1 MYFCI
6 TIFENIEIEK
16 KMNKELTTEEK
27 IIESARK
34 LFTQKGFSATRTRD
48 IAEEAGINLALL
60 NYYFRSKQNLFQII
74 IEEKFDELFGI
85 INPILSNSEISLE
98 EKIETLVMNYTKMLL
113 ENEDLPFF
121 VLSEIKSNEFIAER
135 VKQNAE
141 ILSQPVIENQLKER
155 GFTISS
161 FNFIMNVMSLTL
173 FPFMSKPLFVTS
185 GLVKEDEFAHFVIE
199 RQKDIPTWIMKTL
212 K

>member
-1 MYFCI
+1 MDK
-6 TIFENIEIEK
+6 E
-16 KMNKELTTEEK
+16 MNKELSTEEK
-27 IIESARK
+27 IIEAARNI
-34 LFTQKGFSATRTRD
+34 FTQKGFSATRTRD

-74 IEEKFDELFGI
+74 IEEKFNVLFGMI
-85 INPILSNSEISLE
+85 GPILSDKEISLE
-98 EKIETLVMNYTKMLL
+98 DKISTLVASYTDMLL
-113 ENEDLPFF
+113 GNEDLPLF
-121 VLSEIKSNEFIAER
+121 VLSEIKSNEFILEK

-141 ILSQPVIENQLKER
+141 LLSQPVIENQLKER

-185 GLVKEDEFAHFVIE
+185 GLVKEEEFTQFVTE
-199 RQKDIPTWIMKTL
+199 RKKDIPTWIMNTL

>member
-1 MYFCI
+1 MDK
-6 TIFENIEIEK
+6 E
-16 KMNKELTTEEK
+16 MNKELSTEEK
-27 IIESARK
+27 IIEAARNI
-34 LFTQKGFSATRTRD
+34 FTQKGFSATRTRD

-74 IEEKFDELFGI
+74 IEEKFDTLFGMI
-85 INPILSNSEISLE
+85 GPILSDKEVPLE
-98 EKIETLVMNYTKMLL
+98 EKISTLVASYTLMLL
-113 ENEDLPFF
+113 ENEDLPLF
-121 VLSEIKSNEFIAER
+121 VLSEIKSNEFILEK

-141 ILSQPVIENQLKER
+141 LLSQPVIENQLKER

-173 FPFMSKPLFVTS
+173 FPFMSKPLFVAS
-185 GLVKEDEFAHFVIE
+185 GLVKEEEFALFVTE
-199 RQKDIPTWIMKTL
+199 RKKDIPTWIMNTL

>member
-1 MYFCI
+1 MDK
-6 TIFENIEIEK
+6 EK
-16 KMNKELTTEEK
+16 NKELTAEEK
-27 IIESARK
+27 IIDAARK
-34 LFTQKGFSATRTRD
+34 LFTQNGFSATRTRD

-74 IEEKFDELFGI
+74 IEEKFDQLFGVI
-85 INPILSNSEISLE
+85 IPILSNSEISIE
-98 EKIETLVMNYTKMLL
+98 EKIETLVTNYTNLL
-113 ENEDLPFF
+113 LGNDDLPLF
-121 VLSEIKSNEFIAER
+121 VLSEIKTNEFLIKR

-141 ILSQPVIENQLKER
+141 ILSHPVIEKQLKER
-155 GFTISS
+155 GFTTTG

-185 GLVKEDEFAHFVIE
+185 GIVKEEEFAHFIE
-199 RQKDIPTWIMKTL
+199 QRKKDIPKWVMNTL

>member
-1 MYFCI
+1 
-6 TIFENIEIEK
+6 
-16 KMNKELTTEEK
+16 MNNNTDKELSTEEK
-27 IIESARK
+27 IIAAARK
-34 LFTQKGFSATRTRD
+34 LFTQKGFSATKTRD

-74 IEEKFDELFGI
+74 IEEKFNQLFGV

-98 EKIETLVMNYTKMLL
+98 EKIETLVTNYTNMLL
-113 ENEDLPFF
+113 GNDDLPLF
-121 VLSEIKSNEFIAER
+121 VLSEIKTNEFLIKR
-135 VKQNAE
+135 VRQNAE
-141 ILSQPVIENQLKER
+141 ILSNPVIEKQLKER
-155 GFTISS
+155 GFTTTG

-185 GLVKEDEFAHFVIE
+185 GLIKEEEFVHFITE
-199 RQKDIPTWIMKTL
+199 RKKDIPTWVMNTL

>member
-1 MYFCI
+1 M
-6 TIFENIEIEK
+6 EK
-16 KMNKELTTEEK
+16 EKNNEMNNNTDKELSTEEK
-27 IIESARK
+27 IIAAARK
-34 LFTQKGFSATRTRD
+34 LFTQKGFSATKTRD

-74 IEEKFDELFGI
+74 IEEKFNQLFGV

-98 EKIETLVMNYTKMLL
+98 EKIETLVTNYTNMLL
-113 ENEDLPFF
+113 GNDDLPLF
-121 VLSEIKSNEFIAER
+121 VLSEIKTNEFLIKR
-135 VKQNAE
+135 VRQNAE
-141 ILSQPVIENQLKER
+141 ILSNPVIEKQLKER
-155 GFTISS
+155 GFTTTG

-185 GLVKEDEFAHFVIE
+185 GLIKEEEFVHFITE
-199 RQKDIPTWIMKTL
+199 RKKDIPTWVMNTL

>member
-1 MYFCI
+1 
-6 TIFENIEIEK
+6 
-16 KMNKELTTEEK
+16 MNEELTTEEK
-27 IIESARK
+27 IIAAARK
-34 LFTQKGFSATRTRD
+34 LFMHKGFSATRTRD
-48 IAEEAGINLALL
+48 IADEAGINLALL

-74 IEEKFDELFGI
+74 IEEKFGKLFGI
-85 INPILSNSEISLE
+85 ITPILSDKEISLE
-98 EKIETLVMNYTKMLL
+98 KKIETLVESYTSMLL
-113 ENEDLPFF
+113 ENEDLPLF

-141 ILSQPVIENQLKER
+141 ILSQPVIENQLRER

-173 FPFMSKPLFVTS
+173 FPFMSKPLIVSS
-185 GLVKEDEFAHFVIE
+185 GLVKEEEFAHFITE
-199 RQKDIPTWIMKTL
+199 RKKHIPTWVMNTL

>member
-1 MYFCI
+1 M
-6 TIFENIEIEK
+6 EKEINKE
-16 KMNKELTTEEK
+16 MNNDTDKELTTEEK
-27 IIESARK
+27 IIDAARK
-34 LFTQKGFSATRTRD
+34 LFTQKGFAATKTRD

-74 IEEKFDELFGI
+74 IEEKFDQLFGA

-98 EKIETLVMNYTKMLL
+98 EKIETLVTNYTNMLL
-113 ENEDLPFF
+113 GNDDLPLF
-121 VLSEIKSNEFIAER
+121 VLSEIKTNEFLIKR
-135 VKQNAE
+135 VRQNAE
-141 ILSQPVIENQLKER
+141 ILSNPVIDKQLKER
-155 GFTISS
+155 GFTTTG

-185 GLVKEDEFAHFVIE
+185 GLIKEEEFVHFITE
-199 RQKDIPTWIMKTL
+199 RKKDIPTWVMNTL

>member
-1 MYFCI
+1 M
-6 TIFENIEIEK
+6 
-16 KMNKELTTEEK
+16 
-27 IIESARK
+27 
-34 LFTQKGFSATRTRD
+34 
-48 IAEEAGINLALL
+48 

-74 IEEKFDELFGI
+74 IEEKFGKLFGI
-85 INPILSNSEISLE
+85 ITPILSDKEISLE
-98 EKIETLVMNYTKMLL
+98 KKIETLVESYTSMLL
-113 ENEDLPFF
+113 ENEDLPLF

-141 ILSQPVIENQLKER
+141 ILSQPVIENQLRER

-173 FPFMSKPLFVTS
+173 FPFMSKPLIVSS
-185 GLVKEDEFAHFVIE
+185 GLVKEEEFAHFITE
-199 RQKDIPTWIMKTL
+199 RKKHIPTWVMNTL

>member
-1 MYFCI
+1 M
-6 TIFENIEIEK
+6 EK
-16 KMNKELTTEEK
+16 EKNKEMNNNTDKELSTEEK
-27 IIESARK
+27 IIAAARK
-34 LFTQKGFSATRTRD
+34 LFTQKGFSATKTRD

-74 IEEKFDELFGI
+74 IEEKFNQLFGV

-98 EKIETLVMNYTKMLL
+98 EKIETLVTNYTNMLL
-113 ENEDLPFF
+113 GNDDLPLF
-121 VLSEIKSNEFIAER
+121 VLSEIKTNEFLIKR
-135 VKQNAE
+135 VRQNAE
-141 ILSQPVIENQLKER
+141 ILSNPVIEKQLKER
-155 GFTISS
+155 GFTTTG

-185 GLVKEDEFAHFVIE
+185 GWIKEEEFVHFITE
-199 RQKDIPTWIMKTL
+199 RKKDIPTWVMNTL

>member
-1 MYFCI
+1 
-6 TIFENIEIEK
+6 
-16 KMNKELTTEEK
+16 MNNNTDKELSTEEK
-27 IIESARK
+27 IIAAARK
-34 LFTQKGFSATRTRD
+34 LFTQKGFSATKTRD

-74 IEEKFDELFGI
+74 IEEKFDQLFGV

-98 EKIETLVMNYTKMLL
+98 EKIETLVTNYTNMLL
-113 ENEDLPFF
+113 GNDDLPLF
-121 VLSEIKSNEFIAER
+121 VLSEIKTNEFLIKR
-135 VKQNAE
+135 VRQNAE
-141 ILSQPVIENQLKER
+141 ILSNPVIEKQLKER
-155 GFTISS
+155 GFTTTG

-185 GLVKEDEFAHFVIE
+185 GLIKEEEFVHFITE
-199 RQKDIPTWIMKTL
+199 RKKDIPTWVMNTL

>member
-1 MYFCI
+1 MDN
-6 TIFENIEIEK
+6 EDNEMNNEIEK
-16 KMNKELTTEEK
+16 EISTEEK
-27 IIESARK
+27 IIIAARK

-48 IAEEAGINLALL
+48 IADEAGINLALL

-74 IEEKFDELFGI
+74 IEEKFDVLFGI
-85 INPILSNSEISLE
+85 IGPILSDSKISLE
-98 EKIETLVMNYTKMLL
+98 EKIETLVASYTNVLL
-113 ENEDLPFF
+113 ENEDLPIF
-121 VLSEIKSNEFIAER
+121 VLSEIKSNPFIAER
-135 VKQNAE
+135 VKQNAA
-141 ILSQPVIENQLKER
+141 ILSQPIIENQLKER

-185 GLVKEDEFAHFVIE
+185 GLVKEEEFAHFIAE
-199 RQKDIPTWIMKTL
+199 RKKDIPTWIMNTL

>member
-1 MYFCI
+1 
-6 TIFENIEIEK
+6 
-16 KMNKELTTEEK
+16 MNKEMTNEIDKEQSTEEK
-27 IIESARK
+27 IITAARK

-74 IEEKFDELFGI
+74 IEEKFNVLFGMI
-85 INPILSNSEISLE
+85 GPILSDKEISLE
-98 EKIETLVMNYTKMLL
+98 DKISTLVASYTDMLL
-113 ENEDLPFF
+113 GNEDLPLF
-121 VLSEIKSNEFIAER
+121 VLSEIKSNEFILEK

-141 ILSQPVIENQLKER
+141 LLSQPVIENQLKER
-155 GFTISS
+155 GFTVSS

-185 GLVKEDEFAHFVIE
+185 GLVKEEEFTQFVTE
-199 RQKDIPTWIMKTL
+199 RKKDIPTWIMNTL

>member
-1 MYFCI
+1 MDK
-6 TIFENIEIEK
+6 EK
-16 KMNKELTTEEK
+16 NKELTTEEK
-27 IIESARK
+27 IIDAARK
-34 LFTQKGFSATRTRD
+34 LFTQNGFSATRTRD

-74 IEEKFDELFGI
+74 IEEKFDQLFGVI
-85 INPILSNSEISLE
+85 IPILSNSEISLE
-98 EKIETLVMNYTKMLL
+98 EKIGTLVTNYTNLL
-113 ENEDLPFF
+113 LGNDDLPLF
-121 VLSEIKSNEFIAER
+121 VLSEIKTNEFLIKR

-141 ILSQPVIENQLKER
+141 ILSHPVIEKQLKER
-155 GFTISS
+155 GFTTTG

-185 GLVKEDEFAHFVIE
+185 GIVKEKEFAHFIE
-199 RQKDIPTWIMKTL
+199 QRKKDIPKWVMNTL

>member
-1 MYFCI
+1 M
-6 TIFENIEIEK
+6 E
-16 KMNKELTTEEK
+16 KELTTEEK
-27 IIESARK
+27 IIDAARK

-48 IAEEAGINLALL
+48 IAEEADINLALL

-155 GFTISS
+155 GFEISG
-161 FNFIMNVMSLTL
+161 FNFILNIMSLTL
-173 FPFMSKPLFVTS
+173 FPFLSKPLFVAS

>member
-1 MYFCI
+1 M
-6 TIFENIEIEK
+6 
-16 KMNKELTTEEK
+16 ELTTEEK
-27 IIESARK
+27 IIAAARK

-74 IEEKFDELFGI
+74 IEEKFDVLFGI
-85 INPILSNSEISLE
+85 IGPTLSDSAISLE
-98 EKIETLVMNYTKMLL
+98 EKIEMLVASYTNVLL
-113 ENEDLPFF
+113 ENEDLPLF
-121 VLSEIKSNEFIAER
+121 VLSEIKQNEFILEK

-141 ILSQPVIENQLKER
+141 ILSQPIIENQLRER
-155 GFTISS
+155 GFTISA

-173 FPFMSKPLFVTS
+173 FPFMSKPLFVSS
-185 GLVKEDEFAHFVIE
+185 GLVNEEEFAHFITE
-199 RQKDIPTWIMKTL
+199 RKKDIPAWVMSTL

>member
-1 MYFCI
+1 MYICTETLEYI
-6 TIFENIEIEK
+6 AME
-16 KMNKELTTEEK
+16 KELTTEEK
-27 IIESARK
+27 IIDAARK

-48 IAEEAGINLALL
+48 IAEEADINLALL

-85 INPILSNSEISLE
+85 INPILSNSEICLE

-185 GLVKEDEFAHFVIE
+185 GLVKEDEFAQFVIE
-199 RQKDIPTWIMKTL
+199 RQKDIPTWVMKTL

>member
-1 MYFCI
+1 MKNN
-6 TIFENIEIEK
+6 TD
-16 KMNKELTTEEK
+16 KELSTEEK
-27 IIESARK
+27 IIAAARK
-34 LFTQKGFSATRTRD
+34 LFTQKGFSATKTRD

-74 IEEKFDELFGI
+74 IEEKFDQLFGV

-98 EKIETLVMNYTKMLL
+98 EKIETLVTNYTNMLL
-113 ENEDLPFF
+113 GNDDLPLF
-121 VLSEIKSNEFIAER
+121 VLSEIKTNEFLIKR
-135 VKQNAE
+135 VRQNAE
-141 ILSQPVIENQLKER
+141 ILSNPVIEKQLKER
-155 GFTISS
+155 GFTITG

-185 GLVKEDEFAHFVIE
+185 GLIKEEEFVHFITE
-199 RQKDIPTWIMKTL
+199 RKKDIPTWVMNTL

>member
-1 MYFCI
+1 M
-6 TIFENIEIEK
+6 EK
-16 KMNKELTTEEK
+16 EKNKEMNNNTDKELSTEEK
-27 IIESARK
+27 IIAAARK
-34 LFTQKGFSATRTRD
+34 LFTQKGFSATKTRD

-74 IEEKFDELFGI
+74 IEEKFNQLFGV

-98 EKIETLVMNYTKMLL
+98 EKIETLVTNYTNMLL
-113 ENEDLPFF
+113 GNDDLPLF
-121 VLSEIKSNEFIAER
+121 VLSEIKTNEFLIKR
-135 VKQNAE
+135 VRQNAE
-141 ILSQPVIENQLKER
+141 ILSNPVIEKQLKER
-155 GFTISS
+155 GFTTTG

-185 GLVKEDEFAHFVIE
+185 GLIKEEEFVHFITE
-199 RQKDIPTWIMKTL
+199 RKKDIPTWVMNTL

>member
-1 MYFCI
+1 M
-6 TIFENIEIEK
+6 E
-16 KMNKELTTEEK
+16 KELTTEEK
-27 IIESARK
+27 IIDAARK
-34 LFTQKGFSATRTRD
+34 LFTQNGFSATRTRD

-60 NYYFRSKQNLFQII
+60 NYYFRSKQNLFRII

-85 INPILSNSEISLE
+85 INPILSNREISIE
-98 EKIETLVMNYTKMLL
+98 EKIETLVTNYTKMLL

-121 VLSEIKSNEFIAER
+121 VLSEIKSNEFIAKR

-155 GFTISS
+155 GFTTSA

-173 FPFMSKPLFVTS
+173 FPFMSKPLFVSS
-185 GLVKEDEFAHFVIE
+185 GLVKEEEFAHFITE
-199 RQKDIPTWIMKTL
+199 RKQHIPTWVMNTL

>member
-1 MYFCI
+1 
-6 TIFENIEIEK
+6 
-16 KMNKELTTEEK
+16 MNKEMNIESTTEEK
-27 IIESARK
+27 IIAAARK
-34 LFTQKGFSATRTRD
+34 LFIQKGFSATRTRD

-74 IEEKFDELFGI
+74 IEEKFDTLFGLI
-85 INPILSNSEISLE
+85 GPILSDKEVSLE
-98 EKIETLVMNYTKMLL
+98 EKISTLVASYTQMLL
-113 ENEDLPFF
+113 ENEDLPLF
-121 VLSEIKSNEFIAER
+121 VLSEIKSNEFILEK

-141 ILSQPVIENQLKER
+141 LLSQPVIENQLKER

-173 FPFMSKPLFVTS
+173 FPFMSKPLFVAS
-185 GLVKEDEFAHFVIE
+185 GLVKEDEFAQFVTE
-199 RQKDIPTWIMKTL
+199 RKKDIPTWIMNTL

>member
-1 MYFCI
+1 
-6 TIFENIEIEK
+6 
-16 KMNKELTTEEK
+16 MNKEMNVESTTEEK
-27 IIESARK
+27 IIAAARK

-74 IEEKFDELFGI
+74 IEEKFDTLFGMI
-85 INPILSNSEISLE
+85 GPILSDKEVPLE
-98 EKIETLVMNYTKMLL
+98 EKISTLVASYTLMLL
-113 ENEDLPFF
+113 ENEDLPLF
-121 VLSEIKSNEFIAER
+121 VLSEIKSNEFILEK

-141 ILSQPVIENQLKER
+141 LLSQPVIENQLKER

-173 FPFMSKPLFVTS
+173 FPFMSKPLFVAS
-185 GLVKEDEFAHFVIE
+185 GLVKEEEFAQFVTE
-199 RQKDIPTWIMKTL
+199 RKKEIPTWIMNTL

>member
-1 MYFCI
+1 MDK
-6 TIFENIEIEK
+6 EK
-16 KMNKELTTEEK
+16 NKELTTEEK
-27 IIESARK
+27 IIDAARK
-34 LFTQKGFSATRTRD
+34 LFTQNGFSATRTRD

-74 IEEKFDELFGI
+74 IEEKFDQLFGVI
-85 INPILSNSEISLE
+85 IPILSNSEISIE
-98 EKIETLVMNYTKMLL
+98 EKIETLVTNYTNLL
-113 ENEDLPFF
+113 LGNDDLPLF
-121 VLSEIKSNEFIAER
+121 VLSEIKTNEFLIKR

-141 ILSQPVIENQLKER
+141 ILSHPVIEKQLKER
-155 GFTISS
+155 GFTTTG

-185 GLVKEDEFAHFVIE
+185 GIVKEKEFAHFIE
-199 RQKDIPTWIMKTL
+199 QRKKDIPKWVMNTL